1 MNLVSYTSMLKPIS
15 ISAFFLF
22 FFFFPKKESAFAFQ
36 HTSETNTKFQEH
48 IVDSTLLAPFA
59 NDNLTAFY
67 RLNNFKTVWNNP
79 QNRQLATAI
88 LSNAS
93 AEGLDA
99 AEYLSDDLPKLES
112 KIASLSESELVQYDI
127 SMTLAVQKYLLHMN
141 SGKLN
146 PKKLYDDW
154 DLTPENFDIN
164 KNLTD
169 AISGDSLAVIF
180 ENIQPKN
187 LVYKRLKNALSILN
201 AMPVDNL
208 KDVEIVPKLK
218 PNASHKSIID
228 LKKRLIYWNDMKPKD
243 SLTAIYD
250 EETIKAVKKFQA
262 RHGLVADGIIGNA
275 TITALNTTKEER
287 KQQVIANLERW
298 RWFPKELADHH
309 IIINIPEYKL
319 HTVFK
324 KDTTRTHNIIVGT
337 QMRKTPILYSKLNT
351 TVFNPTWTVPPTI
364 LKEDIIP
371 ETIKNRDYLRK
382 KNIKIYDYKNNVIS
396 VWKWN
401 PEKANNYRYVQSPG
415 TFNSLGMVKI
425 LFPNDYAV
433 YLHDTNHKEYF
444 EKTNR
449 SLSSGC
455 VRVQNPL
462 ELTEYL
468 LNDSTNWNLEKITE
482 TLKTEKTQNVKIKS
496 DIYIYQL
503 YWTAWSDCNTLQFRP
518 DIYNLDSELFCLL
531 RN

>member
-1 MNLVSYTSMLKPIS
+1 MCKHIS
-15 ISAFFLF
+15 ISAFFLL
-22 FFFFPKKESAFAFQ
+22 FFFFPKKENIFAFQ
-36 HTSETNTKFQEH
+36 RYTETGQEAREH
-48 IVDSTLLAPFA
+48 AIDSMLLAPFGN
-59 NDNLTAFY
+59 NDLTSFY
-67 RLNNFKTVWNNP
+67 RLNNFKTVWNTSE
-79 QNRQLATAI
+79 NRKLATSI
-88 LSNAS
+88 LLNAS
-93 AEGLDA
+93 AEGLDV
-99 AEYLSDDLPKLES
+99 AEYLGGDVPRLES

-127 SMTLAVQKYLLHMN
+127 SMTLAVQKYLSHM
-141 SGKLN
+141 SAGKLN
-146 PKKLYDDW
+146 PKKIYDDW
-154 DLTPENFDIN
+154 DLTPESFDIN

-169 AISGDSLAVIF
+169 ALTGDSLAVIF
-180 ENIQPKN
+180 EKIQPKN
-187 LVYKRLKNALSILN
+187 LVYKRLKNALSLLN
-201 AMPVDNL
+201 SMPVDNL
-208 KDVEIVPKLK
+208 KNIEFVPKLK
-218 PNASHKSIID
+218 LNSSNKAITD
-228 LKKRLIYWNDMKPKD
+228 LKKRLIYWNDMNPKD
-243 SLTAIYD
+243 SLTPIFD
-250 EETIKAVKKFQA
+250 EETVNSVKKFQG

-275 TITALNTTKEER
+275 TLAALNTTKEER

-298 RWFPKELADHH
+298 RWYPKELPEHY
-309 IIINIPEYKL
+309 IMINLPEYKL

-324 KDTTRTHNIIVGT
+324 GDTTRTHNIIVGT

-371 ETIKNRDYLRK
+371 ETVKNRNYLSK

-433 YLHDTNHKEYF
+433 YLHDTNHREYF

-455 VRVQNPL
+455 IRVQNPL

-468 LNDSTNWNLEKITE
+468 LDDNKNWNLEKITE
-482 TLKTEKTQNVKIKS
+482 ILKTEKTQNVKIKS

-518 DIYNLDSELFCLL
+518 DIYNLDSELYCLL